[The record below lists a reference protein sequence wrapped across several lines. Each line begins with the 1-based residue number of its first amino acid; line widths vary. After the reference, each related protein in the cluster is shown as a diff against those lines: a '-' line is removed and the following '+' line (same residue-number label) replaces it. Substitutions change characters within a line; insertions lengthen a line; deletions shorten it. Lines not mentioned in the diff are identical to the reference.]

1 LIRGR
6 LLIMLDLAIVIVN
19 YNVCDLLRDCLKS
32 VYASTGITQ
41 GRPSGFDVCVVDNAS
56 PDDSAAMV
64 AREFPQA
71 HLIRNTENLGY
82 AAANNLGLRYFGFGD
97 QQSVVSSQQSVD
109 SGQRSAVSG
118 QRSVD
123 SSQGS
128 VDSSRRSAASYQQ
141 AHGGAAQ
148 GSGSAVRSNFHAKRP
163 APGSQLPTPDL
174 PRYALLLNPD
184 TVVPPDAFARMIQ
197 LMDEHPDFGVSGPK
211 LARLDGSL
219 DLACRRGF
227 PSVEVSFW
235 RLTKLSKI
243 FPRSR
248 RFGRYNMTYL
258 DPDQAAEIDAVV
270 GAFMLVRRAAIEQA
284 GLLDEIFWMY
294 GEDLDWAYRIKQRG
308 WKVYYYPQVVVTH
321 VKRASSSQD
330 NAGAAR
336 AKYEFDRA
344 MWLFYRKHYQ
354 AATPAPFDWLVKFG
368 LGLKGGAAL
377 RAEMK
382 Q

>member
-1 LIRGR
+1 
-6 LLIMLDLAIVIVN
+6 MLDLAIVIVN

-32 VYASTGITQ
+32 VYASTGIT
-41 GRPSGFDVCVVDNAS
+41 FEVCVVDNAS
-56 PDDSAAMV
+56 PDDSAGMV

-71 HLIRNTENLGY
+71 HLIRNTENVGY
-82 AAANNLGLRYFGFGD
+82 AAANNWGLKFFGFGD
-97 QQSVVSSQQSVD
+97 
-109 SGQRSAVSG
+109 R
-118 QRSVD
+118 
-123 SSQGS
+123 
-128 VDSSRRSAASYQQ
+128 
-141 AHGGAAQ
+141 
-148 GSGSAVRSNFHAKRP
+148 GSGIGDQASDQSAIGNQPSEI
-163 APGSQLPTPDL
+163 

-197 LMDEHPDFGVSGPK
+197 LMDDHPDFGVGGPK
-211 LARLDGSL
+211 LVRLDGSL
-219 DLACRRGF
+219 DPACRRGF

-258 DPDQAAEIDAVV
+258 DPDQPAEVDSVV
-270 GAFMLVRRAAIEQA
+270 GAFMLVRREAIEQA

-330 NAGAAR
+330 NAGAAK

-344 MWLFYRKHYQ
+344 MWLFYCKHYQ
-354 AATPAPFDWLVKFG
+354 ATTSRPIDWLVKLG
-368 LGLKGGAAL
+368 LGLKGGALL

-382 Q
+382 R

>member
-1 LIRGR
+1 
-6 LLIMLDLAIVIVN
+6 MLDLAIVIVN
-19 YNVCDLLRDCLKS
+19 YNVCDLLRACLKS
-32 VYASTGITQ
+32 VYASTGL
-41 GRPSGFDVCVVDNAS
+41 SFAVCVVDNAS

-64 AREFPQA
+64 GREFPQA
-71 HLIRNTENLGY
+71 HLIRNVENTGY
-82 AAANNLGLRYFGFGD
+82 AAANNLGLRYFGFTDPGIGD
-97 QQSVVSSQQSVD
+97 REANASSQSAISNQQS
-109 SGQRSAVSG
+109 A
-118 QRSVD
+118 
-123 SSQGS
+123 
-128 VDSSRRSAASYQQ
+128 
-141 AHGGAAQ
+141 
-148 GSGSAVRSNFHAKRP
+148 
-163 APGSQLPTPDL
+163 L

-184 TVVPPDAFARMIQ
+184 TVVPPDAFARMVQ
-197 LMDEHPDFGVSGPK
+197 LMDDYPDFGVSGPK
-211 LARLDGSL
+211 LVRLDGSL

-258 DPDQAAEIDAVV
+258 DPDQPAEIDSVV
-270 GAFMLVRRAAIEQA
+270 GAFMLVRREAIVQA

-308 WKVYYYPQVVVTH
+308 WKVYYYPAVVVTH

-330 NAGAAR
+330 NAGAAK

-354 AATPAPFDWLVKFG
+354 AQTAAPIDWLVKFG
-368 LGLKGGAAL
+368 LGVKGGAPL
-377 RAEMK
+377 KAEMK
-382 Q
+382 QK

>member
-1 LIRGR
+1 
-6 LLIMLDLAIVIVN
+6 MLDLAIVIVN
-19 YNVCDLLRDCLKS
+19 YNVCDLLRDCLTS
-32 VYASTGITQ
+32 VYASTGLE
-41 GRPSGFDVCVVDNAS
+41 FDVCVVDNAS
-56 PDDSAAMV
+56 PDDSADMV
-64 AREFPQA
+64 VREFPQV
-71 HLIRNTENLGY
+71 HLLRNTQNMGY
-82 AAANNLGLRYFGFGD
+82 AAANNLGLKFFGFRDQGLGIGD
-97 QQSVVSSQQSVD
+97 
-109 SGQRSAVSG
+109 
-118 QRSVD
+118 
-123 SSQGS
+123 
-128 VDSSRRSAASYQQ
+128 
-141 AHGGAAQ
+141 Q
-148 GSGSAVRSNFHAKRP
+148 GSGKGDQSAIQNLKSEI
-163 APGSQLPTPDL
+163 

-211 LARLDGSL
+211 LVRLDGSL

-243 FPRSR
+243 FPRSK

-258 DPDQAAEIDAVV
+258 DPDRPAEIDSVV
-270 GAFMLVRRAAIEQA
+270 GAFMLVRREAIAQA

-294 GEDLDWAYRIKQRG
+294 GEDLDWAYRIKQCG

-330 NAGAAR
+330 NAGAAK

-354 AATPAPFDWLVKFG
+354 AATPSPVDWLVRFG
-368 LGLKGGAAL
+368 LGLKGGAPL
-377 RAEMK
+377 KKEMNK
-382 Q
+382 E

>member
-1 LIRGR
+1 
-6 LLIMLDLAIVIVN
+6 MLDLAIVIVN

-32 VYASTGITQ
+32 VYASAGVA
-41 GRPSGFDVCVVDNAS
+41 FDVCVVDNAS
-56 PDDSAAMV
+56 PDDSAGMV
-64 AREFPQA
+64 AREFPHA
-71 HLIRNTENLGY
+71 HLVHNAENVGY
-82 AAANNLGLRYFGFGD
+82 AAANNLGLRYFGFGN
-97 QQSVVSSQQSVD
+97 QSSVVSRQSSVV
-109 SGQRSAVSG
+109 SRQRSAVS
-118 QRSVD
+118 
-123 SSQGS
+123 
-128 VDSSRRSAASYQQ
+128 YQQ
-141 AHGGAAQ
+141 SDRGAAQ
-148 GSGSAVRSNFHAKRP
+148 SEFRIPNS
-163 APGSQLPTPDL
+163 TL

-197 LMDEHPDFGVSGPK
+197 LMDDHRDFGVSGPK
-211 LARLDGSL
+211 LVRLDGSL

-243 FPRSR
+243 FPHSR

-258 DPDQAAEIDAVV
+258 DPDQPAEIDSVV
-270 GAFMLVRRAAIEQA
+270 GAFMLVRREAIEQV

-308 WKVYYYPQVVVTH
+308 WNVYYYPPVVVTH

-330 NAGAAR
+330 NAGAAK

-354 AATPAPFDWLVKFG
+354 AATPGPIDWLVRLG
-368 LGLKGGAAL
+368 LGLKGGAPL
-377 RAEMK
+377 RAEMNR
-382 Q
+382 

>member
-1 LIRGR
+1 
-6 LLIMLDLAIVIVN
+6 MLDLAIVIVN

-32 VYASTGITQ
+32 VYASTGFTP
-41 GRPSGFDVCVVDNAS
+41 GGPLRYDVCVVDNAS
-56 PDDSAAMV
+56 PDDSAGMV

-71 HLIRNTENLGY
+71 HLIRSAENMGY

-97 QQSVVSSQQSVD
+97 IPNS
-109 SGQRSAVSG
+109 
-118 QRSVD
+118 
-123 SSQGS
+123 
-128 VDSSRRSAASYQQ
+128 
-141 AHGGAAQ
+141 
-148 GSGSAVRSNFHAKRP
+148 
-163 APGSQLPTPDL
+163 TL

-184 TVVPPDAFARMIQ
+184 TVVPSDAFAQMIQ
-197 LMDEHPDFGVSGPK
+197 LMDDQPGFGVSGPK
-211 LARLDGSL
+211 LVRRDGSL

-258 DPDQAAEIDAVV
+258 DPDQPAEIDSVV
-270 GAFMLVRRAAIEQA
+270 GAFMLVRREAIEQA

-294 GEDLDWAYRIKQRG
+294 GEDLDWAYRIKQWG
-308 WKVYYYPQVVVTH
+308 WKVYYYPRVVVTH

-330 NAGAAR
+330 TAGAAK
-336 AKYEFDRA
+336 AKTEFDRA

-354 AATPAPFDWLVKFG
+354 AATPAPVDWLVKFG
-368 LGLKGGAAL
+368 LGLKGGAPL

-382 Q
+382 R

>member
-1 LIRGR
+1 
-6 LLIMLDLAIVIVN
+6 MLDLAIVIVN

-32 VYASTGITQ
+32 VYASAGVSQ
-41 GRPSGFDVCVVDNAS
+41 GRPLGLDVCVVDNAS
-56 PDDSAAMV
+56 PDDSAGMV
-64 AREFPQA
+64 AREFPQV
-71 HLIRNTENLGY
+71 HLIRNTKNLGY
-82 AAANNLGLRYFGFGD
+82 AAANNLGLRYFGFSN
-97 QQSVVSSQQSVD
+97 QP
-109 SGQRSAVSG
+109 SAVSH
-118 QRSVD
+118 QLSAIN
-123 SSQGS
+123 SQ
-128 VDSSRRSAASYQQ
+128 SAVGGPQQ
-141 AHGGAAQ
+141 SQEGAAQ
-148 GSGSAVRSNFHAKRP
+148 SDFRISS
-163 APGSQLPTPDL
+163 STL

-184 TVVPPDAFARMIQ
+184 TVVPPDAFARMTQ
-197 LMDEHPDFGVSGPK
+197 LMDDHPDFGVSGPK
-211 LARLDGSL
+211 LVRLDGSL

-258 DPDQAAEIDAVV
+258 DPDQPAEIDSVV
-270 GAFMLVRRAAIEQA
+270 GAFMLVRREAIEQA

-294 GEDLDWAYRIKQRG
+294 GEDLDWAYRIKHCG
-308 WKVYYYPQVVVTH
+308 WKVYYDPQVVVTH

-330 NAGAAR
+330 NAGAAK

-354 AATPAPFDWLVKFG
+354 AATPAPIDWLVQQG
-368 LGLKGGAAL
+368 LGLKGGAPL

-382 Q
+382 R